1 MSLLKVKGLTK
12 RFGGLLAVNKL
23 DLSIE
28 PGEILGL
35 IGPNGAGKT
44 TVFNVVNGFYPPDE
58 GEIEFEGTSINRLK
72 PDAICKRG
80 IARVFQIVKPFGDMT
95 VLDNTMVGA
104 FARTGDLRKAER
116 EALEI
121 LGFVGLSDKKSVFA
135 RSLTIADR
143 KRLELAR
150 ALATKPKLLLLDEV
164 MAGLNPKE
172 VEEAVVLVRKIRE
185 TGVTIF
191 LIEHVMQAVMNL
203 SERIVVLH
211 HGSKIMEGSP
221 EEVAN
226 DERVIKAYLGE
237 EYTFAR
243 SS

>member
-1 MSLLKVKGLTK
+1 MPLLSVKGLTK
-12 RFGGLLAVNKL
+12 RFGGLLAVNRL

-28 PGEILGL
+28 AGEILGL

-44 TVFNVVNGFYPPDE
+44 TVFNVINGFYPADE
-58 GEIEFEGTSINRLK
+58 GEIEFEGTSISRLK
-72 PDAICKRG
+72 PDAICKKG
-80 IARVFQIVKPFGDMT
+80 IARAFQIVKPFGDMT
-95 VLDNTMVGA
+95 VLDNTIVGA
-104 FARTGDLRKAER
+104 LARTGDLKKAAR
-116 EALEI
+116 EALDV
-121 LGFVGLSDKKSVFA
+121 LDSVGLWDKKDVLA

-172 VEEAVVLVRKIRE
+172 VEETVALVRKIRE
-185 TGVTIF
+185 SGVTIF

-211 HGSKIMEGSP
+211 HGSKIMEGRP
-221 EEVAN
+221 QEVAN